1 MADTAVALTTLTA
14 NTVST
19 ALATAGTS
27 VATGNVAV
35 IAAGGNTRGLTLAFY
50 GSAASTATV
59 ATGVEP
65 PSESSGIGAGSA
77 QTIAS
82 GSAYVMQITAGRFV
96 QANGTVRITIG
107 GTGPVIVTAF
117 TSPQSN

>member
-14 NTVST
+14 NSVST
-19 ALATAGTS
+19 ALDTSGTS

-35 IAAGGNTRGLTLAFY
+35 IAAGGNTRGVIITFY

-59 ATGVEP
+59 SAGAEP

-77 QTIAS
+77 QTVAN
-82 GSAYVMQITAGRFV
+82 GKAYVMQISAGRFV
-96 QANGTVRITIG
+96 QTNGTVRVTIG